1 MQDKSINEFR
11 MNFAKVYHSKILPI
25 LKDYEKE
32 RKKALR
38 NAVLVS
44 VLTFLCVA
52 GVIIFFMSSDSD
64 YDGVV
69 FYSYSSIFA
78 AVFAGVIAY
87 SIYKYFQKRFERK
100 LKGLL
105 MPLLMPAFGDFVWD
119 CSNVIG
125 FQELKISKLFPN
137 FEEMKSDD
145 AFVGSYKNVPI
156 RILETSLTYETRDS
170 EGRRQTHVEFKGV
183 LIALDIPKKFTGH
196 TIVKKR
202 SLINTAPYSEV
213 KLEDPDF
220 SKKFYVSSNDQ
231 VESRYLL
238 TTAFMERYKNIQ
250 KAFNSDNIC
259 CSFINNSLLLGVSVN
274 KDLFSLGSLVTPL
287 TDTKQFTVF
296 MNEIISIFEL
306 IEDLKLYQNTGL

>member
-1 MQDKSINEFR
+1 MQDKSINDFR

-38 NAVLVS
+38 NAILFS
-44 VLTFLCVA
+44 VLAFLCVA
-52 GVIIFFMSSDSD
+52 VVIVSFMFLDSD
-64 YDGVV
+64 YDGMS
-69 FYSYSSIFA
+69 FYSYSSIF
-78 AVFAGVIAY
+78 VVLFAGIVAY
-87 SIYKYFQKRFERK
+87 SVYRYFQKRFERK
-100 LKGLL
+100 LKSIL
-105 MPLLMPAFGDFVWD
+105 MPLLMPAFGDFTWD

-125 FQELKISKLFPN
+125 FQELKSSKLFPN

-156 RILETSLTYETRDS
+156 RILETCLTYETRDS
-170 EGRRQTHVEFKGV
+170 EGRSQTNVEFKGV
-183 LIALDIPKKFTGH
+183 LIALNIPKKFTGH

-202 SLINTAPYSEV
+202 SLINIAPYSEV

-220 SKKFYVSSNDQ
+220 SKMFYVSSNDQ

-259 CSFINNSLLLGVSVN
+259 CSFINNSLLLGVSVD
-274 KDLFSLGSLVTPL
+274 KDLFSLGSLVDPL

-306 IEDLKLYQNTGL
+306 IEELKLYQNTGL